1 MTHDKGDAMPALPW
15 VERQPIDP
23 SATYVAMASRLPLVA
38 YHSIPGFLWRTMLIR
53 RQLSTAPG
61 LIGYGLDAQLSRR
74 TFWTFSI
81 WDSNE
86 SLETFAG
93 TDPHRRLTM
102 ELRGQMQETRFER
115 FRIGGHELPLPRR
128 EIRERVG

>member
-23 SATYVAMASRLPLVA
+23 SATYVAMASRLPLAA
-38 YHSIPGFLWRTMLIR
+38 YRFIPGFL
-53 RQLSTAPG
+53 
-61 LIGYGLDAQLSRR
+61 RR
-74 TFWTFSI
+74 TFWTFST
-81 WDSNE
+81 WDSGE

-93 TDPHRRLTM
+93 SDPHRRLTM
-102 ELRGQMQETRFER
+102 ELRGQMKETRFER
-115 FRIGGHELPLPRR
+115 FSISGHELPLPRR